1 MRTHVPTILCALL
14 LLFFTTGCSK
24 TGSQGATG
32 ATGATGPAGPVG
44 PAGANGTLIYSG
56 TTTPP
61 ASLGDSGDYYLDL
74 ATDYLYGPKST
85 SGWGTGIDLKGTS
98 GPAGSQ
104 IYSGSTT
111 PASTLGNV
119 GDYYLD
125 IATYVLYG
133 PKTASGWGTGIVL
146 KGATGTANV
155 IYSDWNYASNY
166 RDSTIDGSYEQIAT
180 LSAPSLTAADLNTA
194 TIEVF
199 FTFGAGDFPLP
210 YTSYAG
216 AKGSTISFIPK
227 NGQIII
233 TRFTFDNSAS
243 IPMSSV
249 LQFRFVIIP
258 GGVNVT
264 DALTRQIE
272 TH

>member
-1 MRTHVPTILCALL
+1 MRTHVSTVLLALFPIV
-14 LLFFTTGCSK
+14 LFFARCSK

-32 ATGATGPAGPVG
+32 AAGATGPVG
-44 PAGANGTLIYSG
+44 PAGANGTLIYGG

-74 ATDYLYGPKST
+74 ATDYLYGPKT
-85 SGWGTGIDLKGTS
+85 ASGWGSGIDLHGTS
-98 GPAGSQ
+98 GAAGSQ
-104 IYSGSTT
+104 IYSGGTT

-125 IATYVLYG
+125 NATYVLYG

-155 IYSDWNYASNY
+155 IYSAWNYADNY
-166 RDSTIDGSYEQIAT
+166 RDSTIDGTYEEIAT
-180 LSAPSLTAADLNTA
+180 LLAPSLTAADLSTA

-216 AKGSTISFIPK
+216 DKGSTISFIPK
-227 NGQIII
+227 SGQIII

-258 GGVNVT
+258 GGVSVT
-264 DALTRQIE
+264 DAVSRQIE